1 MSGICGL
8 RKGTARIMEKL
19 LLIHSTKEIQLQ
31 VKNVASRLKLALDI
45 IPEEYCGCHLKE
57 LAAGK
62 YAQNPPD
69 TVASDSIVAESTIPS
84 DSTVA
89 EDTIASDSIV
99 AEGTIPSDS
108 TVAEDTIPSGNA
120 AAEGTVPAPAA
131 QTPPSCLVL
140 CGLRDKRLDKVLFEL
155 RRADIPIDYK
165 AVLTPSNQEWTVP
178 ELMKELQR
186 ERQAVGR

>member
-1 MSGICGL
+1 MPGICSL

-19 LLIHSTKEIQLQ
+19 LLIHSTKEIQQQ

-45 IPEEYCGCHLKE
+45 IPEEYCGCRLKE

-69 TVASDSIVAESTIPS
+69 TVASDST
-84 DSTVA
+84 
-89 EDTIASDSIV
+89 V
-99 AEGTIPSDS
+99 AEGTIPSGS
-108 TVAEDTIPSGNA
+108 A
-120 AAEGTVPAPAA
+120 ATEGTVPAPAA

>member
-1 MSGICGL
+1 MPGICGL

-45 IPEEYCGCHLKE
+45 IPEEYCGCRLKE

-69 TVASDSIVAESTIPS
+69 T
-84 DSTVA
+84 
-89 EDTIASDSIV
+89 IASDSTV
-99 AEGTIPSDS
+99 AEGTIPSGS
-108 TVAEDTIPSGNA
+108 A
-120 AAEGTVPAPAA
+120 ATEGTVPAPAA

-186 ERQAVGR
+186 ERQAMGR

>member
-1 MSGICGL
+1 
-8 RKGTARIMEKL
+8 MEKL

-45 IPEEYCGCHLKE
+45 IPEEYCGCRLKE

-69 TVASDSIVAESTIPS
+69 TVASDST
-84 DSTVA
+84 
-89 EDTIASDSIV
+89 V
-99 AEGTIPSDS
+99 AEGTIPSGS
-108 TVAEDTIPSGNA
+108 A
-120 AAEGTVPAPAA
+120 ATEGTVPAPAA
-131 QTPPSCLVL
+131 QAPPSCLVL

-155 RRADIPIDYK
+155 RRADIPVDYK
-165 AVLTPSNQEWTVP
+165 AILTPSNQEWTVP

-186 ERQAVGR
+186 ERQAMGR

>member
-1 MSGICGL
+1 MPGICGL

-69 TVASDSIVAESTIPS
+69 TVASDS
-84 DSTVA
+84 
-89 EDTIASDSIV
+89 
-99 AEGTIPSDS
+99 
-108 TVAEDTIPSGNA
+108 TVAEDTIPSGKAVAEGTIPSGSA
-120 AAEGTVPAPAA
+120 ATEGTVPAPDA

-186 ERQAVGR
+186 ERQAMGR

>member
-1 MSGICGL
+1 
-8 RKGTARIMEKL
+8 MEKL

-45 IPEEYCGCHLKE
+45 IPEEYCGCRLKE

-69 TVASDSIVAESTIPS
+69 ATPLGSTA
-84 DSTVA
+84 A
-89 EDTIASDSIV
+89 EDA
-99 AEGTIPSDS
+99 A
-108 TVAEDTIPSGNA
+108 PSGNA
-120 AAEGTVPAPAA
+120 AAEGTVPAQVNAGA
-131 QTPPSCLVL
+131 SGAETPPNCLVL

-165 AVLTPSNQEWTVP
+165 AILTPSNQEWTVP

-186 ERQAVGR
+186 ERQAMGR

>member
-1 MSGICGL
+1 MPGICGL

-45 IPEEYCGCHLKE
+45 IPEEYCGCRLKE

-62 YAQNPPD
+62 YAQNQPD
-69 TVASDSIVAESTIPS
+69 TVASDSIVAEGTILS
-84 DSTVA
+84 DST
-89 EDTIASDSIV
+89 V
-99 AEGTIPSDS
+99 AEGTIPS
-108 TVAEDTIPSGNA
+108 GNA
-120 AAEGTVPAPAA
+120 ATEGTVPAPAA

>member
-1 MSGICGL
+1 
-8 RKGTARIMEKL
+8 MEKL

-45 IPEEYCGCHLKE
+45 IPDEYCGCRLKE

-62 YAQNPPD
+62 YAQTPPD
-69 TVASDSIVAESTIPS
+69 TTSLGST
-84 DSTVA
+84 TA
-89 EDTIASDSIV
+89 EDATPL
-99 AEGTIPSDS
+99 GS
-108 TVAEDTIPSGNA
+108 TAAEDAAPSGNA
-120 AAEGTVPAPAA
+120 AAEGTVPAQVNAGA
-131 QTPPSCLVL
+131 SGAETPPNCLVL

-165 AVLTPSNQEWTVP
+165 AILTPSNQEWTVP

-186 ERQAVGR
+186 ERQAMGR

>member
-1 MSGICGL
+1 MPGICSL

-69 TVASDSIVAESTIPS
+69 TA
-84 DSTVA
+84 
-89 EDTIASDSIV
+89 ASDSIV

-108 TVAEDTIPSGNA
+108 TVVEGTIPSGSA
-120 AAEGTVPAPAA
+120 ATEGTVPAPAA
-131 QTPPSCLVL
+131 QTLPSCLVL

-155 RRADIPIDYK
+155 RRADIPIEYK

>member
-1 MSGICGL
+1 
-8 RKGTARIMEKL
+8 MEKL

-45 IPEEYCGCHLKE
+45 IPEEYCGCRLKE

-69 TVASDSIVAESTIPS
+69 AAPLGST
-84 DSTVA
+84 TA
-89 EDTIASDSIV
+89 EDA
-99 AEGTIPSDS
+99 A
-108 TVAEDTIPSGNA
+108 PSGNA
-120 AAEGTVPAPAA
+120 AAEGTVPAQANA
-131 QTPPSCLVL
+131 GASGAETPPSCLVL

-165 AVLTPSNQEWTVP
+165 AILTPSNQEWTVP

-186 ERQAVGR
+186 ERQAMGR

>member
-45 IPEEYCGCHLKE
+45 IPDEYCGCHLKE

-69 TVASDSIVAESTIPS
+69 TVASDST
-84 DSTVA
+84 
-89 EDTIASDSIV
+89 V
-99 AEGTIPSDS
+99 AEGTIPSGS
-108 TVAEDTIPSGNA
+108 A
-120 AAEGTVPAPAA
+120 ATEGTVPAPAA

>member
-1 MSGICGL
+1 
-8 RKGTARIMEKL
+8 MEKL

-69 TVASDSIVAESTIPS
+69 TAASDSTA
-84 DSTVA
+84 
-89 EDTIASDSIV
+89 
-99 AEGTIPSDS
+99 
-108 TVAEDTIPSGNA
+108 AEDTIPSGNA
-120 AAEGTVPAPAA
+120 AAEGTIPSGSAATEGTVPAPAA

-186 ERQAVGR
+186 ERQAMGR

>member
-1 MSGICGL
+1 MPGICGL

-69 TVASDSIVAESTIPS
+69 TVASDST
-84 DSTVA
+84 
-89 EDTIASDSIV
+89 V
-99 AEGTIPSDS
+99 AEGTIPSGS
-108 TVAEDTIPSGNA
+108 A
-120 AAEGTVPAPAA
+120 ATEGTVPAPAA

>member
-19 LLIHSTKEIQLQ
+19 LLIHSTKEIQQQ

-45 IPEEYCGCHLKE
+45 IPEEYCGCRLKE

-69 TVASDSIVAESTIPS
+69 TVASDST
-84 DSTVA
+84 
-89 EDTIASDSIV
+89 V
-99 AEGTIPSDS
+99 AEGTIPSGS
-108 TVAEDTIPSGNA
+108 A
-120 AAEGTVPAPAA
+120 ATEGTVPAPAA

>member
-1 MSGICGL
+1 MPGICGL

-69 TVASDSIVAESTIPS
+69 TAASDSTAAEDAIPS
-84 DSTVA
+84 GNA
-89 EDTIASDSIV
+89 V
-99 AEGTIPSDS
+99 AEGTIPSGS
-108 TVAEDTIPSGNA
+108 A
-120 AAEGTVPAPAA
+120 ATEGTVPAPAA

-186 ERQAVGR
+186 ERQAMGR

>member
-1 MSGICGL
+1 MPGICGL

-45 IPEEYCGCHLKE
+45 IPEEYCGCRLKE

-69 TVASDSIVAESTIPS
+69 TVASDSIVAEGTIPS
-84 DSTVA
+84 DST
-89 EDTIASDSIV
+89 V

-108 TVAEDTIPSGNA
+108 TAAEGTIPSGSA
-120 AAEGTVPAPAA
+120 ATEGTVPAPAA

-155 RRADIPIDYK
+155 RRADIPIEYK
-165 AVLTPSNQEWTVP
+165 AILTPSNQEWTVP

-186 ERQAVGR
+186 ERQAMGR

>member
-1 MSGICGL
+1 MPGICGL

-45 IPEEYCGCHLKE
+45 IPEEYCGCRLKE

-69 TVASDSIVAESTIPS
+69 TVA
-84 DSTVA
+84 
-89 EDTIASDSIV
+89 
-99 AEGTIPSDS
+99 SDS

-120 AAEGTVPAPAA
+120 AAEGTVPAQVDAGVSGA
-131 QTPPSCLVL
+131 QTPQSCLVL

-155 RRADIPIDYK
+155 RRADIPIEYK
-165 AVLTPSNQEWTVP
+165 AILTPSNQKWTVP

-186 ERQAVGR
+186 ERQAMGR

>member
-1 MSGICGL
+1 MPGICSL

-69 TVASDSIVAESTIPS
+69 TVASDS
-84 DSTVA
+84 
-89 EDTIASDSIV
+89 
-99 AEGTIPSDS
+99 
-108 TVAEDTIPSGNA
+108 TVAEDTIPSGKAVAEGTIPSGSA
-120 AAEGTVPAPAA
+120 ATEGTVPAPDA

-186 ERQAVGR
+186 ERQAMGR

>member
-8 RKGTARIMEKL
+8 RKGTERIMEKL

-45 IPEEYCGCHLKE
+45 IPEEYCGCRLKE

-62 YAQNPPD
+62 YTQNP
-69 TVASDSIVAESTIPS
+69 SD
-84 DSTVA
+84 
-89 EDTIASDSIV
+89 
-99 AEGTIPSDS
+99 
-108 TVAEDTIPSGNA
+108 A
-120 AAEGTVPAPAA
+120 ACGPAVP
-131 QTPPSCLVL
+131 TPPSLLIL

-165 AVLTPSNQEWTVP
+165 AILTPSNQEWTVP

-186 ERQAVGR
+186 ERQAMGR

>member
-1 MSGICGL
+1 MPGICGL

-31 VKNVASRLKLALDI
+31 VKNVASRLKLVLDI
-45 IPEEYCGCHLKE
+45 IPDEYCGCHLKE

-69 TVASDSIVAESTIPS
+69 TVASDSIVAEGTILS
-84 DSTVA
+84 DST
-89 EDTIASDSIV
+89 V
-99 AEGTIPSDS
+99 AEGTIPS
-108 TVAEDTIPSGNA
+108 GNA
-120 AAEGTVPAPAA
+120 ATEGTVPAPAA

>member
-1 MSGICGL
+1 MPGICGL

-69 TVASDSIVAESTIPS
+69 TVASDS
-84 DSTVA
+84 TVA
-89 EDTIASDSIV
+89 E
-99 AEGTIPSDS
+99 G
-108 TVAEDTIPSGNA
+108 TIPSGNA
-120 AAEGTVPAPAA
+120 AAEGTIPSGSAATEGTVPAPAA

-155 RRADIPIDYK
+155 RRADIPIEYK
-165 AVLTPSNQEWTVP
+165 AILTPSNQEWTVP

-186 ERQAVGR
+186 ERQAMGR

>member
-1 MSGICGL
+1 MPGICSL

-69 TVASDSIVAESTIPS
+69 TVASDSIVAEGI
-84 DSTVA
+84 
-89 EDTIASDSIV
+89 
-99 AEGTIPSDS
+99 IPSDS

-120 AAEGTVPAPAA
+120 AAEGTVSAQVDAGASGA
-131 QTPPSCLVL
+131 QTPPGCLVL

-186 ERQAVGR
+186 ERQAMGR

>member
-1 MSGICGL
+1 MPGICGL

-45 IPEEYCGCHLKE
+45 IPEEYCGCRLKE

-69 TVASDSIVAESTIPS
+69 T
-84 DSTVA
+84 
-89 EDTIASDSIV
+89 IA
-99 AEGTIPSDS
+99 SDS

-120 AAEGTVPAPAA
+120 AAEGTIPSGSATTEGTVPAQVDAGASGA

>member
-1 MSGICGL
+1 MPGICGL

-45 IPEEYCGCHLKE
+45 IQDEYCGCHLKE

-69 TVASDSIVAESTIPS
+69 TVASDSIVAEGTIP
-84 DSTVA
+84 
-89 EDTIASDSIV
+89 SDSIV
-99 AEGTIPSDS
+99 AEGT
-108 TVAEDTIPSGNA
+108 
-120 AAEGTVPAPAA
+120 VPAQDTACGPAV
-131 QTPPSCLVL
+131 QTPPSLLVL
-140 CGLRDKRLDKVLFEL
+140 CGLRDKRLDKALFEL

-165 AVLTPSNQEWTVP
+165 AILTPSNQEWTVP

>member
-1 MSGICGL
+1 
-8 RKGTARIMEKL
+8 MEKL

-45 IPEEYCGCHLKE
+45 IPEEYCGCRLNE

-69 TVASDSIVAESTIPS
+69 AVTLGSIA
-84 DSTVA
+84 
-89 EDTIASDSIV
+89 
-99 AEGTIPSDS
+99 AEGT
-108 TVAEDTIPSGNA
+108 TASGSV
-120 AAEGTVPAPAA
+120 AAEGTVPAQADAGVSVA
-131 QTPPSCLVL
+131 QTPPSLLVL

-155 RRADIPIDYK
+155 RRADIPVDYK
-165 AVLTPSNQEWTVP
+165 AILTPSNQEWTVP

-186 ERQAVGR
+186 ERQAMGR

>member
-1 MSGICGL
+1 MPGICGL

-45 IPEEYCGCHLKE
+45 IPEEYCGCRLKE

-69 TVASDSIVAESTIPS
+69 TV
-84 DSTVA
+84 
-89 EDTIASDSIV
+89 ASDSIV

-120 AAEGTVPAPAA
+120 AAEGTIPSGSAATEGTVPAPAA

-186 ERQAVGR
+186 ERQAMGR

>member
-1 MSGICGL
+1 MPGICSL

-45 IPEEYCGCHLKE
+45 IPDEYCGCHLKE

-69 TVASDSIVAESTIPS
+69 TVASDSIVAE
-84 DSTVA
+84 
-89 EDTIASDSIV
+89 
-99 AEGTIPSDS
+99 GTILSDS

>member
-1 MSGICGL
+1 MPGICGL

-45 IPEEYCGCHLKE
+45 IQDEYCGCRLKE

-69 TVASDSIVAESTIPS
+69 TAASD
-84 DSTVA
+84 
-89 EDTIASDSIV
+89 
-99 AEGTIPSDS
+99 G

-120 AAEGTVPAPAA
+120 TAEDTIPSGSATTEGTVPAPAA

-186 ERQAVGR
+186 ERQAMGR

>member
-1 MSGICGL
+1 MPGICSL

-45 IPEEYCGCHLKE
+45 IPDEYCGCHLKE

-69 TVASDSIVAESTIPS
+69 TVASDST
-84 DSTVA
+84 
-89 EDTIASDSIV
+89 V
-99 AEGTIPSDS
+99 AEGTIPSGS
-108 TVAEDTIPSGNA
+108 A
-120 AAEGTVPAPAA
+120 ATEGTVPAPAA

>member
-1 MSGICGL
+1 MPGICSL

-69 TVASDSIVAESTIPS
+69 TVASDSIVAE
-84 DSTVA
+84 
-89 EDTIASDSIV
+89 
-99 AEGTIPSDS
+99 GTIPSDS

-120 AAEGTVPAPAA
+120 AAEGTVPTQVNAGASGA

>member
-1 MSGICGL
+1 MPGICGL

-69 TVASDSIVAESTIPS
+69 TVASDST
-84 DSTVA
+84 
-89 EDTIASDSIV
+89 V
-99 AEGTIPSDS
+99 AEGTIPSGS
-108 TVAEDTIPSGNA
+108 TAT
-120 AAEGTVPAPAA
+120 EGTVPAPAA

-186 ERQAVGR
+186 ERQAMGR

>member
-1 MSGICGL
+1 MPGICGL

-45 IPEEYCGCHLKE
+45 IPEEYCGCRLKE

-69 TVASDSIVAESTIPS
+69 TVA
-84 DSTVA
+84 
-89 EDTIASDSIV
+89 
-99 AEGTIPSDS
+99 SDS

-120 AAEGTVPAPAA
+120 AAEGTVPTQVNAGASGA

-155 RRADIPIDYK
+155 RRADIPIEYK

>member
-1 MSGICGL
+1 MPGICGL

-69 TVASDSIVAESTIPS
+69 TVASDSIVAEGTIP
-84 DSTVA
+84 
-89 EDTIASDSIV
+89 SDSIV

-108 TVAEDTIPSGNA
+108 TAAEGTIPSGSA
-120 AAEGTVPAPAA
+120 ATEGTVPASAA
-131 QTPPSCLVL
+131 QTLPSCLVL

-155 RRADIPIDYK
+155 RRADIPIEYK

-186 ERQAVGR
+186 ERQAMGR

>member
-1 MSGICGL
+1 MPGICSL

-45 IPEEYCGCHLKE
+45 IPDEYCGCHLKE

-69 TVASDSIVAESTIPS
+69 TA
-84 DSTVA
+84 
-89 EDTIASDSIV
+89 ASDSIV

-108 TVAEDTIPSGNA
+108 TVVEGTIPSGSA
-120 AAEGTVPAPAA
+120 ATEGTVPAPAA
-131 QTPPSCLVL
+131 QTLPSCLVL

-155 RRADIPIDYK
+155 RRADIPIEYK

-186 ERQAVGR
+186 ERQAMGR

>member
-1 MSGICGL
+1 MPGICGL

-45 IPEEYCGCHLKE
+45 IPEEYCGCRLKE

-69 TVASDSIVAESTIPS
+69 TVASDST
-84 DSTVA
+84 
-89 EDTIASDSIV
+89 V
-99 AEGTIPSDS
+99 AEGTIPSGS
-108 TVAEDTIPSGNA
+108 A
-120 AAEGTVPAPAA
+120 ATEGTVPAPAA
-131 QTPPSCLVL
+131 QAPPSCLVL

-155 RRADIPIDYK
+155 RRADIPIEYK

>member
-1 MSGICGL
+1 MPGICSL

-45 IPEEYCGCHLKE
+45 IPDEYCGCRLKE

-69 TVASDSIVAESTIPS
+69 TA
-84 DSTVA
+84 
-89 EDTIASDSIV
+89 ASDSIV
-99 AEGTIPSDS
+99 AEGTIPSGS
-108 TVAEDTIPSGNA
+108 A
-120 AAEGTVPAPAA
+120 ATEGTVPAPAA
-131 QTPPSCLVL
+131 QAPPSCLVL

-155 RRADIPIDYK
+155 RRADIPIEYK
-165 AVLTPSNQEWTVP
+165 AVLTQSNQEWTVP